1 MIDPK
6 NITGIILAGG
16 KSSRMGR
23 EKGLILLD
31 GKPFIQHSIDVLSPL
46 VNTILIVSSNSD
58 YDAFGVKR
66 VEDIIV
72 ESGPLAGLHSGLMH
86 SNTKHNLVISCD
98 VPLVTTEFLKKL
110 LSYEKE
116 DYDIVQ
122 FEADGKSIPLIALYK
137 KRCADRCQELL
148 ANGERRLRKLISVV
162 KTKTITV
169 LEKERLLVTNMN
181 TIEDLKTIT
190 NAIDH

>member
-31 GKPFIQHSIDVLSPL
+31 GKPFIQHGIDALQPL
-46 VNTILIVSSNSD
+46 VNTIIIVSSNSD
-58 YDAFGVKR
+58 YDVFEVDR

-86 SNTKHNLVISCD
+86 SKTEHNLVISCD
-98 VPLVTTEFLKKL
+98 VPLITTEFLKKL
-110 LSYEKE
+110 LYYKKE

-122 FEADGKSIPLIALYK
+122 FEAEGKSTPLIALYK
-137 KRCADRCQELL
+137 KRCADQCQELL
-148 ANGERRLRKLISVV
+148 ANGERRLRKLVSAV

-169 LEKERLLVTNMN
+169 LDKELVLVTNMN
-181 TIEDLKTIT
+181 TVEDLKTIT

>member
-1 MIDPK
+1 MNDPR

-31 GKPFIQHSIDVLSPL
+31 GKPFIQHGIDALQPL
-46 VNTILIVSSNSD
+46 VDTIIIVSSNSD
-58 YDAFGVKR
+58 YDVFEVDR

-86 SNTKHNLVISCD
+86 SKTEHNLVISCD
-98 VPLVTTEFLKKL
+98 VPLITTEFLKKL
-110 LSYEKE
+110 LYYKKE

-122 FEADGKSIPLIALYK
+122 FEAEGKSIPLIALYK
-137 KRCADRCQELL
+137 KRCADQCQELL
-148 ANGERRLRKLISVV
+148 ANGERRLRKLVSTV

-169 LEKERLLVTNMN
+169 LDKERVLVTNMN
-181 TIEDLKTIT
+181 TVEDLKTIT